1 MIVPGVLSFSH
12 ALVRQA
18 VDEGGIAIDATAG
31 NGHDTQFLAECVGPA
46 GKVYAFDIQQ
56 EALARTKQRL
66 NEQGIANRVALIH
79 AGHHEMDRHLPEEI
93 RGKLQAVMFNLG
105 YLPHGDPTIITRP
118 ETTLPALKTSAV
130 WLAPGG
136 VLSVVLYTGHPGGQE
151 EAEHVLQWAQS
162 LSSQTFQVMHYRL
175 LNRKQAPSL
184 VLVEKRKS
192 AA

>member
-1 MIVPGVLSFSH
+1 MIVPAVLPFSH

-18 VDEGGIAIDATAG
+18 VDEGGIAVDATAG

-56 EALARTKQRL
+56 EALKRTKQRL
-66 NEQGIANRVALIH
+66 NERGIANRVALFH
-79 AGHHEMDRHLPEEI
+79 AGHHEMERYLPEDT

-118 ETTLPALKTSAV
+118 ETTLPALETSSI

-151 EAEHVLQWAQS
+151 EAERVLHWAQS

>member
-1 MIVPGVLSFSH
+1 MIVPAVLSLSH

-18 VDEGGIAIDATAG
+18 VGEGGLAVDATAG
-31 NGHDTQFLAECVGPA
+31 NGHDTLFLAECVGSA
-46 GKVYAFDIQQ
+46 GKVYAFDIQR
-56 EALARTKQRL
+56 EALCRTKQRL
-66 NEQGIANRVALIH
+66 SEQGIANRVALFH
-79 AGHHEMDRHLPEEI
+79 AGHHEMDRYLPEET

-105 YLPHGDPTIITRP
+105 YLPHGDPAIITRA
-118 ETTLPALKTSAV
+118 ETTLPALETSTV

-162 LSSQTFQVMHYRL
+162 LSPKTFQVMHYQL

-184 VLVEKRKS
+184 VLVEKRKT

>member
-1 MIVPGVLSFSH
+1 MIVPAVLSFSH

-18 VDEGGIAIDATAG
+18 IGEGGIAVDATAG

-66 NEQGIANRVALIH
+66 NERGIANRVALIH
-79 AGHHEMDRHLPEEI
+79 AGHHEMDQYLPEEI

-105 YLPHGDPTIITRP
+105 YLPHGDPTVITRP
-118 ETTLPALKTSAV
+118 ETTLPALETATV

-136 VLSVVLYTGHPGGQE
+136 VLSVVLYTGHPGGAE

-162 LSSQTFQVMHYRL
+162 LPPKTFQVMHYRL
-175 LNRKQAPSL
+175 LNRQQAPSL
-184 VLVEKRKS
+184 VLVEKRKQ

>member
-1 MIVPGVLSFSH
+1 MIVPAVLSFSH

-18 VDEGGIAIDATAG
+18 VGEGGIAVDATAG
-31 NGHDTQFLAECVGPA
+31 NGHDTLFLAECVGSA

-56 EALARTKQRL
+56 EALCRTKQRL
-66 NEQGIANRVALIH
+66 SERGIADRVSLFH
-79 AGHHEMDRHLPEEI
+79 AGHHEMDRYLPDET

-105 YLPHGDPTIITRP
+105 YLPHGDPAIITRP
-118 ETTLPALKTSAV
+118 ETTLPALETSTV

-162 LSSQTFQVMHYRL
+162 LSPKAFQVMHYQL

-184 VLVEKRKS
+184 VLVEKRKT